1 MSDDHNVQSEIANDP
16 VLHQAKGP
24 ADAPQSDSAGIDS
37 DHSGTARENA
47 GAGGAAA
54 QGGPVMDGA
63 TDDMSDSGTSKTEA
77 QDLEEAGR
85 LDEIEPPDRV
95 SDAPGGLGD
104 DPEGKT
110 A

>member
-1 MSDDHNVQSEIANDP
+1 MSDDHSVQGDIANDL
-16 VLHQAKGP
+16 VVQRASGP
-24 ADAPQSDSAGIDS
+24 ADAPASDSAGIDS
-37 DHSGTARENA
+37 DHSGTARETA
-47 GAGGAAA
+47 GAGGPAA

-63 TDDMSDSGTSKTEA
+63 TDDMSDSGTPKTEA

-85 LDEIEPPDRV
+85 GDEIEPPDRV

-104 DPEGKT
+104 DPEGDT

>member
-37 DHSGTARENA
+37 DHSGSARDRATHNGVQDE
-47 GAGGAAA
+47 
-54 QGGPVMDGA
+54 PVMDGA
-63 TDDMSDSGTSKTEA
+63 LADMSDSGTSKTEA